1 MATDKKNQH
10 YIPKFY
16 LRNFSFEQNQK
27 QIGIYHLSNSF
38 FYQKAKL
45 KTQGSKTFYYG
56 QDGTLEDNLSKVEGI
71 ISRSIRRIIT
81 TTELPPTKSEDHLNL
96 LYFTALTH
104 LRNPVAINQFK
115 DSIEQMRS
123 ALLEEDSRTDIDR
136 LIPSMSH
143 EQAIQIALSPIG
155 QIVDIMSDL
164 DYKLIINK
172 SDYPFISSDFPVVKY
187 NRFLEKLKWQH
198 GKTGYGTVGL
208 QIFIPLNPNIM
219 IVFFDRRVYKVGNR
233 KDKFI
238 ELTDTQDVDK
248 LNELQVIN
256 CFTTLFFNEEVTNDY
271 IDDLIQKS
279 SKYERA
285 NVATTEMSYLVKP
298 GEDIND
304 LKHKNLIVSG
314 STDCETELEISGIKM
329 HSGSKKIEEEVK
341 KSTSVAQMRPKAL
354 NILESLH

>member
-1 MATDKKNQH
+1 LTTDKKNQH

-16 LRNFSFEQNQK
+16 LRNFSFEHNQK
-27 QIGIYHLSNSF
+27 QIGLYHVGRDF
-38 FYQKAKL
+38 FYSKAKL

-56 QDGTLEDNLSKVEGI
+56 QDGTLENSLSKVEGI
-71 ISRSIRRIIT
+71 ISRSIRRIIST
-81 TTELPPTKSEDHLNL
+81 IELPPAKSKDHLNL

-104 LRNPVAINQFK
+104 LRNPVAINQLK
-115 DSIEQMRS
+115 DSIEQMRT
-123 ALLEEDSRTDIDR
+123 ALLEEDSRTDIDK
-136 LIPSMSH
+136 LIPSLTH
-143 EQAIQIALSPIG
+143 EQAIQMALSPIG

-164 DYKLIINK
+164 DYKLILNRT
-172 SDYPFISSDFPVVKY
+172 DNPFISSDFPVVKY

-219 IVFFDRRVYKVGNR
+219 IVFFDRRIYKVGNK

-238 ELTDTQDVDK
+238 ELTDTLDIDK

-256 CFTTLFFNEEVTNDY
+256 CFTTLFFNEIVTNDY
-271 IDDLIQKS
+271 MDCLIRKS
-279 SKYERA
+279 SKYECA
-285 NVATTEMSYLVKP
+285 NVATTKMSYLVMP

-329 HSGSKKIEEEVK
+329 HSGSRKVEKEVK
-341 KSTSVAQMRPKAL
+341 KSTSVAQLRPKARE
-354 NILESLH
+354 ILEKVH